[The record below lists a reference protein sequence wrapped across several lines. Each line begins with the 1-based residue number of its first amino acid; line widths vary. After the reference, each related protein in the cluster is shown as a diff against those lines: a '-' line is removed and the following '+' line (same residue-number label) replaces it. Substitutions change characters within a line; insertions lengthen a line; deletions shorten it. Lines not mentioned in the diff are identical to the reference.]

1 MAPTRPGSGRKGE
14 TDTVAS
20 LGAKRLAGIAL
31 VVAGIGLVYWQV
43 LVKLVHD
50 WMNDGNYSHGFL
62 IVPLALY
69 FAWARRG
76 RLQSAPLRP
85 TWFGL
90 LVVTGGIMMLLVG
103 LLGSELFTSRVSLL
117 VTVSGV
123 VLFLFGWQHL
133 RILAFP
139 VAFLFLMIPIPAIIF
154 NQIAFPLQLLASR
167 VGAGALTACSIPV
180 LREGNVLVLAN
191 TSLEVAEACS
201 GIRSLV
207 SLITLGIVYG
217 YFTDSRMWVRWAIVL
232 STIPVAIVANGA
244 RVAGTGIAAHWWGA
258 SAAQGFF
265 HEFSGWVVFT
275 VALVMVFAI
284 HKLIVRVAPAGAG
297 PDRRRSDGRLGD
309 SGQSDGKARSDGE
322 AKVV

>member
-1 MAPTRPGSGRKGE
+1 MEARPRAERANTLAP
-14 TDTVAS
+14 
-20 LGAKRLAGIAL
+20 LGTKRLAGVA
-31 VVAGIGLVYWQV
+31 VVLAGIGLVYWQV
-43 LVKLVHD
+43 FQRLVHD
-50 WMNDGNYSHGFL
+50 WIHDGNYSHGFL

-69 FAWARRG
+69 FAWVRRG
-76 RLQSAPLRP
+76 RLQSASLRP
-85 TWFGL
+85 TWLGL
-90 LVVTGGIMMLLVG
+90 AVVAGGILLLLAG
-103 LLGSELFTSRVSLL
+103 LLGSEQFTTRVSLL
-117 VTVSGV
+117 VTLSGI
-123 VLFLFGWQHL
+123 VLFLFGWPHL

-139 VAFLFLMIPIPAIIF
+139 IAFLFLMIPIPAIIF

-207 SLITLGIVYG
+207 SLVTLGIVYG
-217 YFTDSRMWVRWAIVL
+217 YFTDSRMWVRTAIVL

-258 SAAQGFF
+258 AAAQGFF

-275 VALVMVFAI
+275 VALAMVFAI
-284 HKLIVRVAPAGAG
+284 HKIIVHLAPAGA
-297 PDRRRSDGRLGD
+297 RSA
-309 SGQSDGKARSDGE
+309 ARHPAEQAKDAVPPEETAARGE
-322 AKVV
+322 ANVG